1 MRNMYH
7 SIQILLV
14 EDNEGDVVL
23 IKKAFSDARLANKIN
38 VCRDGQEGY
47 DFLKKMGKYV
57 DAPTPDLILLDINM
71 PKVTGLELLEM
82 IKQDDA
88 LKIIPVIMLTT
99 SSSEEDILKSY
110 QLHVS
115 SFVQKPVEF
124 VEFLDAIQQIQ
135 DYWFSIVKFPPKL
148 AYS

>member
-47 DFLKKMGKYV
+47 EFLKKIGRLM
-57 DAPTPDLILLDINM
+57 
-71 PKVTGLELLEM
+71 M
-82 IKQDDA
+82 IRK
-88 LKIIPVIMLTT
+88 KI
-99 SSSEEDILKSY
+99 EE
-110 QLHVS
+110 
-115 SFVQKPVEF
+115 EF
-124 VEFLDAIQQIQ
+124 
-135 DYWFSIVKFPPKL
+135 WKRKKKKK
-148 AYS
+148 

>member
-1 MRNMYH
+1 MKDSYH

-23 IKKAFSDARLANKIN
+23 IKKAFSNGKIANKIS

-47 DFLKKMGKYV
+47 EFLKKEGRYA

-71 PKVTGLELLEM
+71 PKITGLELLEM
-82 IKQDDA
+82 IKKDDN
-88 LKIIPVIMLTT
+88 LKVIPVIMLTT
-99 SSSEEDILKSY
+99 SASEEDILKSY
-110 QLHVS
+110 QFNVS

-124 VEFLDAIQQIQ
+124 VDFLDAIKQIQ
-135 DYWFSIVKFPPKL
+135 NYWFSIVKFPPKL
-148 AYS
+148 TYS

>member
-1 MRNMYH
+1 MRNMYQ

-14 EDNEGDVVL
+14 EDNEGDIVL

-38 VCRDGQEGY
+38 VCRDGQEGHE
-47 DFLKKMGKYV
+47 FLKKEGKFS

-71 PKVTGLELLEM
+71 PKVTGLELLEI
-82 IKQDDA
+82 IKQDEQ
-88 LKIIPVIMLTT
+88 LKVIPVIMLTT

-110 QLHVS
+110 RLHVS

>member
-1 MRNMYH
+1 MRSLYH

-14 EDNEGDVVL
+14 EDNEADVVL
-23 IKKAFSDARLANKIN
+23 IKKAFADARLANKIH
-38 VCRDGQEGY
+38 VCRDGQEGH
-47 DFLKKMGKYV
+47 DFLKKINNYA
-57 DAPTPDLILLDINM
+57 DAPTPDLILLDLNM

-82 IKQDDA
+82 IKKDA
-88 LKIIPVIMLTT
+88 DLCIIPVIMLTT
-99 SSSEEDILKSY
+99 STSEEDILKSY

-135 DYWFSIVKFPPKL
+135 EYWFSIVKFPPKL
-148 AYS
+148 AIP

>member
-1 MRNMYH
+1 MYH

-14 EDNEGDVVL
+14 EDNEGDVLL
-23 IKKAFSDARLANKIN
+23 IKKAFADARLANKIN

-47 DFLKKMGKYV
+47 EFLKKIGDFE

-71 PKVTGLELLEM
+71 PRVTGLELLEI
-82 IKQDDA
+82 IKQDEQ
-88 LKIIPVIMLTT
+88 LKVIPVIMLTT
-99 SSSEEDILKSY
+99 STSEEDILKSY

-124 VEFLDAIQQIQ
+124 VEFLDAVQQIQ
-135 DYWFSIVKFPPKL
+135 DYWFSIVRFPPKL
-148 AYS
+148 AFS

>member
-1 MRNMYH
+1 MYH

-23 IKKAFSDARLANKIN
+23 IKKAFSDARLANQIS

-47 DFLKKMGKYV
+47 EFLMKTGRYE

-82 IKQDDA
+82 IKKEDA
-88 LKIIPVIMLTT
+88 LRIIPVIMLTT
-99 SSSEEDILKSY
+99 STSEEDILKSY
-110 QLHVS
+110 QLNVS

-135 DYWFSIVKFPPKL
+135 DYWFSIVRFPPKL
-148 AYS
+148 ALS